1 MTDSPTERLVPA
13 ERRTPTEPSTRTGRF
28 TLIWADGLF
37 FYASST
43 PGTIGGHRLGRI
55 YGQLNCRAAARA
67 LARGDYAR
75 HRVFFFADEETARA
89 AGYRPCAVCLRD
101 RYRAW
106 SGRSEDR
113 GSSSE
118 NRGSSGGE
126 RGAGGEG
133 TSGGERTPRG
143 ERGPESEGLP
153 GAKQGQ
159 RAKGSPGRS
168 RGRERR
174 TPGEKEGQ
182 GVRERQGMRERHGV
196 KEPRGEGTTG

>member
-28 TLIWADGLF
+28 TLIWADGL

-118 NRGSSGGE
+118 NRGSSGVREGQGAKE
-126 RGAGGEG
+126 RQGAKEH
-133 TSGGERTPRG
+133 RG
-143 ERGPESEGLP
+143 EKE
-153 GAKQGQ
+153 AQ